1 LSHLNFNQRIEVLS
15 KRAYTNRHD
24 QYFNQKEVG
33 TEQEEQNR
41 NCSQGRRDEGKRKG
55 EIRNKHAQNQG
66 THVLAILSGH
76 G

>member
-33 TEQEEQNR
+33 TEQELIEQNR
-41 NCSQGRRDEGKRKG
+41 NCSQGRRDQGKGKEKYG
-55 EIRNKHAQNQG
+55 AN
-66 THVLAILSGH
+66 THRTKARMS
-76 G
+76 